1 MPPAWQAAPQ
11 LSPVP
16 CPSPTQ
22 QGQAPNTPLRCP
34 APDATSCP
42 PPQAAPGVPSAPSG
56 ERPRLLGPILPSS
69 ARAGG
74 AGTTCT
80 HTCTHTCKHTCTHT
94 RARSSPGAGSSPG
107 GHGARCA
114 RLSPTHRAPTGAWRR
129 PMGGGHPGEATEARD
144 NAGCWFWGAIPE
156 QSCRASRPACPQS
169 HEGFV
174 TPKPESLQHPAHPL
188 RACRGGAQR
197 AWQTTVASGEP
208 GRHPAHPPAPAV
220 IYGS

>member
-1 MPPAWQAAPQ
+1 MASSTPVKPSALSQSNPAGPSTQRPPTLPGTRCHIVPPTPSSARRPQCTQCGTAAP
-11 LSPVP
+11 
-16 CPSPTQ
+16 
-22 QGQAPNTPLRCP
+22 A
-34 APDATSCP
+34 
-42 PPQAAPGVPSAPSG
+42 
-56 ERPRLLGPILPSS
+56 GPILPSS

-156 QSCRASRPACPQS
+156 QSRRASRPACPQS

-197 AWQTTVASGEP
+197 AWQTTVASGGP